1 MAESHCYKVVTS
13 VGLFARLYDI
23 QDIGNIPEGTEFT
36 ANFFPDRLTIPLEP
50 PVLLFSDCASDA
62 MFWYHILNN
71 IRWDL
76 FPPEKWQDTCIYEIE
91 PKTRITKNRCCDE
104 YGLFESGA
112 RVIKFG
118 KKVPIDQMYQDALQ
132 EYNREKFSILLK
144 YGIYNWPFIMK
155 NVDLW
160 RTKCQ

>member
-1 MAESHCYKVVTS
+1 MAKSHYYKVVTS

-23 QDIGNIPEGTEFT
+23 QDISKIPEGTEFT
-36 ANFFPDRLTIPLEP
+36 AKFLPGRLTFPLEP

-62 MFWYHILNN
+62 MFWYSILNN

-91 PKTRITKNRCCDE
+91 PMTRIIKNRCCDE
-104 YGLFESGA
+104 FGLFEFGA
-112 RVIKFG
+112 GVIKFG
-118 KKVPIDQMYQDALQ
+118 KNVPIDQMYKAALQ
-132 EYNREKFSILLK
+132 EYNRKKFSILLK
-144 YGIYNWPFIMK
+144 YGTHNWPFIMK
-155 NVDLW
+155 NVGLW